1 VEPEAGAGFRMSML
15 LYILGGAAA
24 LGLGIWLGLP
34 GRYHRDVDEID
45 RVMDQGGGRRKRA
58 KRHFTPV
65 AWMKRNVSVNTPSRS
80 GRRFEIRDPE
90 DRD

>member
-1 VEPEAGAGFRMSML
+1 MIFYL
-15 LYILGGAAA
+15 LCAVA

-34 GRYHRDVDEID
+34 GRYDRDVDEID
-45 RVMDQGGGRRKRA
+45 RVMEEGGARRRKV
-58 KRHFTPV
+58 KKQFTPM
-65 AWMKRNVSVNTPSRS
+65 AWMKRNASVNTPSRA